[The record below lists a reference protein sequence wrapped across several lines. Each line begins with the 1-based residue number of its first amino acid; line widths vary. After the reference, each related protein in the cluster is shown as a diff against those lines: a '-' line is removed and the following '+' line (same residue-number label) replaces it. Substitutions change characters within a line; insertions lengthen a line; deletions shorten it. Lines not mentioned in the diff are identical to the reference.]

1 MMILNVGGVC
11 FRADLFSTATPSAVI
26 PADPAFNRE
35 TQAAGSWVT
44 LTDGNTILV
53 PGVPPE
59 EVGRQ
64 VIELVEGR
72 PIPTPETT

>member
-1 MMILNVGGVC
+1 MMILSVGGVC

-26 PADPAFNRE
+26 PEDPVFRRE
-35 TQAAGSWVT
+35 AKAAGSWVT
-44 LTDGNTILV
+44 LTDGNSFLI

-64 VIELVEGR
+64 VIELVEGEGR
-72 PIPTPETT
+72 PIG